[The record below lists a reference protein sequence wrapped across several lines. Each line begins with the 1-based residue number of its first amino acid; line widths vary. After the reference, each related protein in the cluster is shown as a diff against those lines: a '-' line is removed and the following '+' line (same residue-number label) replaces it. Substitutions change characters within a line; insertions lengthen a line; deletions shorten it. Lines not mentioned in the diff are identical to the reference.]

1 MTSPAEDAIVLE
13 DVTFAYNGEP
23 VIENVAIRVRRGER
37 LGILGP
43 NGGGKSTLLRIIL
56 GDLAPHAGTV
66 RVLGRPPAAAR
77 RTGKIGYLPQRVTA
91 ELSFPLDVRRVVEQ
105 GVAARVPPW
114 RPLGE
119 QKHAAARALDLV
131 GMAHLADRPIG
142 RLSGGQLQ
150 RVLIARSVAAGPE
163 VLLLD
168 EPTVGIDVAGQQ
180 QFGEMLET
188 LRREMGLT
196 VVIVSHDLA
205 TIAASSDRV
214 ACLRRTLHFHDT
226 PNGLTPA
233 VLAEVFSH
241 DIAMIDAHKDC
252 PPTTDPGTGPET
264 GRAESSDTTPGCGCG
279 GTR

>member
-1 MTSPAEDAIVLE
+1 MTGTTEDAIAVE
-13 DVTFAYNGEP
+13 NITFAYNGEP
-23 VIENVAIRVRRGER
+23 VLENVSIRVRRGER

-43 NGGGKSTLLRIIL
+43 NGGGKSTLLRIIM
-56 GDLAPHAGTV
+56 GEIKPDTGAV

-77 RTGKIGYLPQRVTA
+77 RTGKIGYLPQRVSA
-91 ELSFPLDVRRVVEQ
+91 ELAFPLDVRRVVEQ

-114 RPLGE
+114 QPLGA
-119 QKHAAARALDLV
+119 QKHAADRALELV
-131 GMAHLADRPIG
+131 GMASMADRPIG
-142 RLSGGQLQ
+142 QLSGGQLQ
-150 RVLIARSVAAGPE
+150 RVLIARAVAAAPE

-168 EPTVGIDVAGQQ
+168 EPTVGIDVAGQHR
-180 QFGEMLET
+180 FGELLDT
-188 LRREMGLT
+188 LRREMNLT

-226 PNGLTPA
+226 PHGLTPA

-241 DIAMIDAHKDC
+241 DIAMIDAHRKDF
-252 PPTTDPGTGPET
+252 PPPADPDPGSAGGPDAT
-264 GRAESSDTTPGCGCG
+264 PGPGCGCG

>member
-1 MTSPAEDAIVLE
+1 MTSPADDAISLE
-13 DVTFAYNGEP
+13 NVTFAYNGEP

-43 NGGGKSTLLRIIL
+43 NGGGKSTLLRVIL
-56 GDLAPHAGTV
+56 GELDPDAGSV
-66 RVLGRPPAAAR
+66 RVLGRSPAAAR

-114 RPLGE
+114 RPLGK
-119 QKHAAARALDLV
+119 QRHAAARALDLV
-131 GMAHLADRPIG
+131 GMTDLADRPIG

-180 QFGEMLET
+180 QFGDMLET
-188 LRREMGLT
+188 LRREMNLT

-241 DIAMIDAHKDC
+241 DIAMIDAHKTAH
-252 PPTTDPGTGPET
+252 PTACSESGPTHDP
-264 GRAESSDTTPGCGCG
+264 DTTPGCGCG